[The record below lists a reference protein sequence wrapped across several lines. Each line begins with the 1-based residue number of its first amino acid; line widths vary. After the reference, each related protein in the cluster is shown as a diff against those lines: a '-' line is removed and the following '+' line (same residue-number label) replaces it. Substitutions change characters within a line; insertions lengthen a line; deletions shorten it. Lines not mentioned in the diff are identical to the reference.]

1 MKRSIWIGVLVIA
14 VLSTAGCQGSGDVAR
29 AWSVR
34 AEQGLINEQTNTEAL
49 IDTLGKATAA
59 AREAEI
65 AALMRGLQASV
76 KDGKPD
82 YTGYSSRLAGHIT
95 QRMADRDA
103 LSEARVTAARNREE
117 IRKCLTGMIRAAE
130 AWGEKDEVKS
140 RLDRIEA
147 LVSSVLNKRSK

>member
-1 MKRSIWIGVLVIA
+1 MKRSIWLGVLLIA
-14 VLSTAGCQGSGDVAR
+14 ALSAAGCQGSGEVAR
-29 AWSVR
+29 AWAVR
-34 AEQGLINEQTNTEAL
+34 AERGLVNEQQNTDDL

-59 AREAEI
+59 AREAEM
-65 AALMRGLQASV
+65 AVLMRGLQASV

-82 YTGYSSRLAGHIT
+82 YTGYSSRLAEHIT

-130 AWGEKDEVKS
+130 AWGSEDEMKS
-140 RLDRIEA
+140 RLDRIES
-147 LVSSVLNKRSK
+147 LVGSLLNRSK